1 LILHCIRHGESIYNA
16 EGRIQ
21 GQSDVP
27 LSELGRK
34 QSDAVAAALAGLPIE
49 ALYSSP
55 LQRAMETARLIA
67 DAVGLEIRTD
77 PRLKEIDA
85 GIFQDKLRSDL
96 EELYPQELARWL
108 SGDPDFVI
116 PGGESRRML
125 ARRGCQAL
133 ETIRQAGHDETAVVC
148 HGRLLVVTLHRLV
161 DFPPGEKPAAL
172 QNGSITRLRFNR
184 DGKVHVLSLNE
195 VAHLSG
201 VGAGGQGDL

>member
-1 LILHCIRHGESIYNA
+1 MILHCIRHGESIYNA

-27 LSELGRK
+27 LSKLGRK
-34 QSDAVAAALAGLPIE
+34 QSEAVAAALAGSPIE

-55 LQRAMETARLIA
+55 LRRAMETARSIA

-96 EELYPQELARWL
+96 EKLYPQELARWL

-125 ARRGCQAL
+125 ARRGSEAL
-133 ETIRQAGHDETAVVC
+133 EAIRQAGHDEAAVVC
-148 HGRLLVVTLHRLV
+148 HGRLLVVTLQALV
-161 DFPPGEKPAAL
+161 DFPPGQQPKAL
-172 QNGSITRLRFNR
+172 QNGSITRLQLNCQ
-184 DGKVHVLSLNE
+184 GKAELLSLNQID
-195 VAHLSG
+195 HLRG